1 MRIHFIAIGGA
12 AMHNLAMAVAT
23 KAGYIVTGSDDE
35 IFDPARTHL
44 QEAGLLP
51 EEMGW
56 HPEKITSDIDAIIL
70 GMHAREDNPELVR
83 ARELGIKIYSF
94 PEYLYEQTKDKIR
107 IVVGGS
113 HGKTS
118 TTSMILYV
126 LQHLGIEADYMVG
139 AQIEG
144 FERMVRLSDTAKY
157 AVFEGD
163 EYLTSPLD
171 LRSKFLWYHPHVA
184 ILTGIAWDHINVF
197 PTFEGYVDTFRKFVD
212 GIEENG
218 TFIYYKHD
226 ANLCEIASQA
236 RPDIQLVPYEA
247 YNNSTPSYT
256 TPHNATPFKI
266 FGRHNMENLQAAA
279 LACQQ
284 IGVKL
289 EDFYREISTFTGAS
303 NRLELIDEIGTNV
316 AYKDFAHSPSKLRAT
331 VNAVRERYP
340 EKQLVAA
347 MELHTFSSLMADF
360 LPQYEGCMAQA
371 DVALVYFNPKVIE
384 HKRLTPI
391 TAEEVRKAFGTENVE
406 VFTDSQL
413 LQERLR
419 SLTYDNTALLM
430 MTSGTFDG
438 VNIPEF
444 AKELISSNKV
454 NSKKKQAKL
463 PYTHCLNCGAELQG
477 KYCHVCGQEATSKT
491 PTVGAFLVEYANH
504 AFIWDSNFFKTL
516 WNLISR
522 PGYLTKEF
530 IAGKFASHEHPLK
543 LNMFLLFVLITLFVF
558 FAGTEKMSNSVHNL
572 THSESVRPG
581 IQLEFLIK
589 NGYTERINESPRDTV
604 HLLAPLF
611 LVERYPEVLSNIETI
626 EDTDGKGLDK
636 WIAVLP
642 HVLIEDSIVMLD
654 ESGYYRFNQ
663 QSKAGENELKMVN
676 TVWSEMVKLI
686 AKYFPLLILFTA
698 PFLAIALGIVQRKS
712 RIPRIHHFIFALH
725 YTAFLEL
732 LMICIFLLHLTLS
745 PPMEWLQW
753 VMIIGSCVYLTI
765 AFRNVYGTTTW
776 TMAALKAL
784 FTSVVYVLIGMAIFF
799 VIFIVACF
807 ITANNAMIS

>member
-23 KAGYIVTGSDDE
+23 KAGYVVTGSDDE

-56 HPEKITSDIDAIIL
+56 HPENITSDIDAIIL

-94 PEYLYEQTKDKIR
+94 PEYLYEQTKGKIR

-126 LQHLGIEADYMVG
+126 LQRLGIEADYMVG

-197 PTFEGYVDTFRKFVD
+197 PTFDGYVDTFRKFVD

-218 TFIYYKHD
+218 TFIYYKND
-226 ANLCEIASQA
+226 SNLCEIASHA
-236 RPDIQLVPYEA
+236 RKDIQVIPYEA
-247 YNNSTPSYT
+247 YQGDVRMR
-256 TPHNATPFKI
+256 I

-279 LACQQ
+279 LACEQ
-284 IGVKL
+284 IGVKR
-289 EDFYREISTFTGAS
+289 EDFYREIATFTGAS
-303 NRLELIDEIGTNV
+303 NRLEFIDEIGDNV

-331 VNAVRERYP
+331 VNAVREHYAD
-340 EKQLVAA
+340 KQLVAC

-360 LPQYEGCMAQA
+360 LPQYEGCMEQA
-371 DVALVYFNPKVIE
+371 DKAFVYFNPKVLE
-384 HKRLTPI
+384 HKKLPPI
-391 TAEEVRKAFGTENVE
+391 SAEEVRKAFGTENVE
-406 VFTDSQL
+406 VFTDSQQ
-413 LQERLR
+413 LQARLR
-419 SLTYDNTALLM
+419 EIEYKNTALLM
-430 MTSGTFDG
+430 MSSGNFDG

-444 AKELISSNKV
+444 ARELISSNK
-454 NSKKKQAKL
+454 NEDQSKKQAKL

-477 KYCHVCGQEATSKT
+477 KYCHVCGQEAVSKT
-491 PTVGAFLVEYANH
+491 PSVGAFIVEYANH
-504 AFIWDSNFFKTL
+504 AFIWDSNFLKTL

-558 FAGTEKMSNSVHNL
+558 FAGTEKMNNSVHNI

-654 ESGYYRFNQ
+654 ESGFYRFNQ
-663 QSKAGENELKMVN
+663 ESKAGENELNMVN

-686 AKYFPLLILFTA
+686 AKYFPLLVLFTA
-698 PFLAIALGIVQRKS
+698 PFLAFALGLVQRKS

-732 LMICIFLLHLTLS
+732 LMICIFLLHLTLL
-745 PPMEWLQW
+745 PPMDWLQW

-784 FTSVVYVLIGMAIFF
+784 FTSVVYMLIGMVIFF

-807 ITANNAMIS
+807 LAANNTLIS

>member
-23 KAGYIVTGSDDE
+23 KAGYVVTGSDDE

-218 TFIYYKHD
+218 TFIYYKYD
-226 ANLCEIASQA
+226 NNLCEIASQA
-236 RPDIQLVPYEA
+236 RPDIKQLPYEA
-247 YNNSTPSYT
+247 YQGDVDM
-256 TPHNATPFKI
+256 KI
-266 FGRHNMENLQAAA
+266 FGKHNMENLQAAA
-279 LACQQ
+279 LACEQ
-284 IGVKL
+284 IGVKP
-289 EDFYREISTFTGAS
+289 EDFYREIATFTGAS
-303 NRLELIDEIGTNV
+303 NRLELIDEIGNNV

-419 SLTYDNTALLM
+419 SLTYENTALLM

-444 AKELISSNKV
+444 ARELISSNKDS
-454 NSKKKQAKL
+454 SKKKQGKL

-491 PTVGAFLVEYANH
+491 PSVGAFLVEYANH
-504 AFIWDSNFFKTL
+504 AFIWDSNFLKTI
-516 WNLISR
+516 WNLIRR
-522 PGYLTKEF
+522 PGHLTKEF

-558 FAGTEKMSNSVHNL
+558 FAGTEKMNNSVHNL
-572 THSESVRPG
+572 TYSESVRPG

-589 NGYTERINESPRDTV
+589 NGYAENMKESPRDTV
-604 HLLAPLF
+604 QLLAPLF
-611 LVERYPEVLSNIETI
+611 LAERYPEVLSNIETI
-626 EDTDGKGLDK
+626 EDTDGEGLDK

-654 ESGYYRFNQ
+654 ESGFYRFNQ

-686 AKYFPLLILFTA
+686 AKYFPLLVLFTA
-698 PFLAIALGIVQRKS
+698 PFLSIALGIVQRKN

-753 VMIIGSCVYLTI
+753 VMIIGSCLYLTI

-776 TMAALKAL
+776 TMSALKAL
-784 FTSVVYVLIGMAIFF
+784 FTSMVYMLICLVIFF
-799 VIFIVACF
+799 LIFIVACLVVVNQ
-807 ITANNAMIS
+807 TLIS

>member
-23 KAGYIVTGSDDE
+23 KAGYVVTGSDDE

-197 PTFEGYVDTFRKFVD
+197 PTFDGYVDTFRKFVD

-226 ANLCEIASQA
+226 SNLCDIASQA
-236 RPDIQLVPYEA
+236 RPDIQVIPYEA
-247 YNNSTPSYT
+247 YQGDVRMR
-256 TPHNATPFKI
+256 I

-279 LACQQ
+279 LACEQ
-284 IGVKL
+284 IGVKR
-289 EDFYREISTFTGAS
+289 EDFYREIATFTGAS
-303 NRLELIDEIGTNV
+303 NRLEFIDEIGDNI

-331 VNAVRERYP
+331 VNAVRKHYP
-340 EKQLVAA
+340 EKQLVAC

-360 LPQYEGCMAQA
+360 LPQYEGCMEQA
-371 DVALVYFNPKVIE
+371 DKAFVYFNPKVLE
-384 HKRLTPI
+384 HKKLPPI
-391 TAEEVRKAFGTENVE
+391 SAEEVRKAFGTENVE
-406 VFTDSQL
+406 VFTDSQQ
-413 LQERLR
+413 LQARLR
-419 SLTYDNTALLM
+419 EIEYKNTALLM
-430 MTSGTFDG
+430 MSSGNFDG

-444 AKELISSNKV
+444 ARELISSNK
-454 NSKKKQAKL
+454 NEDQSKKQAKL

-477 KYCHVCGQEATSKT
+477 KYCHVCGQEAVSKT
-491 PTVGAFLVEYANH
+491 PSVGAFIVEYANH
-504 AFIWDSNFFKTL
+504 AFIWDSNFLKTL
-516 WNLISR
+516 WNLIRR

-558 FAGTEKMSNSVHNL
+558 FAGTEKMNNSVHNI

-654 ESGYYRFNQ
+654 ESGFYRFNQ
-663 QSKAGENELKMVN
+663 ESKAGENELNMVN

-686 AKYFPLLILFTA
+686 AKYFPLLVLFTA
-698 PFLAIALGIVQRKS
+698 PFLAFALGLVQRKS

-732 LMICIFLLHLTLS
+732 LMICIFLLHLTLL
-745 PPMEWLQW
+745 PPMDWLQW

-784 FTSVVYVLIGMAIFF
+784 FTSVVYMLIGMVIFF

-807 ITANNAMIS
+807 LAANNTLIS